1 MKYGK
6 QYVEYEAY
14 LMATVQNFD
23 NFYCN
28 IIIANVYDFVL
39 LGKKKS
45 KRNQR
50 RCDSKKLLCTMHCS
64 TSVTS
69 CEKYILI
76 VNK

>member
-14 LMATVQNFD
+14 LMATVQNFE

-39 LGKKKS
+39 LGNKK
-45 KRNQR
+45 Q
-50 RCDSKKLLCTMHCS
+50 
-64 TSVTS
+64 
-69 CEKYILI
+69 EKPK
-76 VNK
+76 VMWQ